1 MVVMGMF
8 VRLILHFMTKHC
20 NEECHGIVQAQGL
33 AELAFDLLYV
43 EMLLTTVVLTNTGIN
58 YCANVLVQS
67 KLFLK
72 APCSQ

>member
-20 NEECHGIVQAQGL
+20 NAECHGIVQAQGL

-43 EMLLTTVVLTNTGIN
+43 EMLLTTVVDKYRN
-58 YCANVLVQS
+58 
-67 KLFLK
+67 KLLRQH
-72 APCSQ
+72 ASPE